1 MFSAAGADR
10 CVGDHESTEA
20 RQTNISC
27 IAVMVLGAL
36 ALALPMPPLSSPA
49 EQAPLMQEL
58 GADPEPAPVLA
69 AKTSIEPDR
78 QASEASTQR
87 ALAPACAA
95 QSWPYV
101 CTEAPTGEMAQRVRV
116 IAADRTAPASLLV
129 SASTR
134 STPVA
139 ASTTDEPPKA
149 ATAVEEIP
157 IRPLAAESSPASIA
171 ATPADIATPVAAVV
185 DAAAGSKSS
194 KSKAAQAK
202 RVRTVRSHSRSQ
214 RVVRAA
220 TRGRGALAYNT
231 TGGEIAGGALGYAAY
246 PRHRM
251 DSYPWAG
258 LR

>member
-1 MFSAAGADR
+1 MFSAGGADR

-20 RQTNISC
+20 RQTTISC

-49 EQAPLMQEL
+49 AQAPLVQEL
-58 GADPEPAPVLA
+58 GANPEPAPVLA

-78 QASEASTQR
+78 QVSEESTQR

-101 CTEAPTGEMAQRVRV
+101 CTEAPTGETAQRVRV

-134 STPVA
+134 SAPVA
-139 ASTTDEPPKA
+139 ASTADEPPKA
-149 ATAVEEIP
+149 ATTVEEMSIG
-157 IRPLAAESSPASIA
+157 PLAAESSPAPIA
-171 ATPADIATPVAAVV
+171 ATPADIATPVAAVA
-185 DAAAGSKSS
+185 DAAAGNSS

-202 RVRTVRSHSRSQ
+202 RVRTVRSHGRSQ

-220 TRGRGALAYNT
+220 TRRRGTLAYNT